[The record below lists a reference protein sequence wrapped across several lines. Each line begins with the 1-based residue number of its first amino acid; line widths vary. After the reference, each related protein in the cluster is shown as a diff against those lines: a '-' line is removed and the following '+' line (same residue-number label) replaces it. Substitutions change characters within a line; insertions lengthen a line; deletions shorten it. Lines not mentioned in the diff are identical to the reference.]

1 MKFGARAIQA
11 ANGMRI
17 EWIMKFG
24 MQLVSSQE
32 EIAAGAGVSGK
43 WIGWNEVRW
52 LASQLIIIQFSI
64 RAIHQFSFL
73 GIQNET

>member
-1 MKFGARAIQA
+1 MKA

-32 EIAAGAGVSGK
+32 EIDVGAGVSGK
-43 WIGWNEVRW
+43 WIGWNEVR
-52 LASQLIIIQFSI
+52 LANAS
-64 RAIHQFSFL
+64 
-73 GIQNET
+73 N